1 MIDSTQPNALYE
13 QVAHELEKQIRSGTL
28 RPGDRIPSVRRAS
41 EQHRVSVTTAVQAYL
56 SLENRG
62 LIEARPKSGFYVR
75 VPRRVQF
82 LEPKTSRPS
91 KAATSVGV
99 GSLQSRLFDAAL
111 RPDVVPFGAA
121 LPSPELL
128 PVTKLN
134 RMLASIARR
143 SGARG
148 LSYDMPPGAESLRRE
163 VARRSLDWGTNLSP
177 DDFITTCG
185 GTEALALCLRA
196 VTKPGDVV
204 AIESPTYFGVLQA
217 IEAFGLKAL
226 EIPTHPRTGMDLDA
240 LELALKK
247 QRIAACLVVPN
258 FNNPLGSLMPD
269 EHKRRLVDL
278 LARREI
284 PLIEDDL
291 YGDLHFGAERPRVA
305 QSYDKSGLVMLCS
318 SFSKT
323 VAPGYRVGW
332 VAPGRFY
339 EKVKS
344 HKLTSTLATAT
355 LPELAIA
362 EFVANG
368 GYDAHLRAIRRTYA
382 EQIQRV
388 SHAIEES
395 FPQETTITRP
405 SGGFVLWVGLPPNVS
420 ALKLHERALAEKIS
434 VAPGPMFSAKQQ
446 FANFIRV
453 SCGHPWSSAAERAI
467 GVLGYLVKRMS

>member
-1 MIDSTQPNALYE
+1 
-13 QVAHELEKQIRSGTL
+13 
-28 RPGDRIPSVRRAS
+28 
-41 EQHRVSVTTAVQAYL
+41 
-56 SLENRG
+56 
-62 LIEARPKSGFYVR
+62 
-75 VPRRVQF
+75 VPRRVHF
-82 LEPKTSRPS
+82 LEPKVSQPS
-91 KAATSVGV
+91 KATTNVGV
-99 GSLQSRLFDAAL
+99 GSLQSRLFDAARL
-111 RPDVVPFGAA
+111 PDVVPFGAA

-177 DDFITTCG
+177 DDLITTCG

-204 AIESPTYFGVLQA
+204 ALESPTYFGVLQA

-226 EIPTHPRTGMDLDA
+226 EIPMHPRTGMDLDA
-240 LELALKK
+240 LDAALKK
-247 QRIAACLVVPN
+247 HRVAACLVVPN

-269 EHKRRLVDL
+269 ENKRRLIDIVT
-278 LARREI
+278 RRDV
-284 PLIEDDL
+284 PLIEDDI
-291 YGDLHFGAERPRVA
+291 YGDLHFGSDRPRVA
-305 QSYDKSGLVMLCS
+305 QSYDKNGLVMLCS

-323 VAPGYRVGW
+323 LAPGYRVGW

-344 HKLTSTLATAT
+344 LKLTSTLATAT

-368 GYDAHLRAIRRTYA
+368 GYDAHMRAVRRTYA

-395 FPQETTITRP
+395 FPPETTITRP

-467 GVLGYLVKRMS
+467 GVLSYLVKRMC